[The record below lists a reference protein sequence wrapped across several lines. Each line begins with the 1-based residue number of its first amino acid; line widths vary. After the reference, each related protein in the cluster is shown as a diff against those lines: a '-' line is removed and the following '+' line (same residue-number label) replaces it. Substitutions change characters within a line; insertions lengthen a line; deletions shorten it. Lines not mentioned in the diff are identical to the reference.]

1 MYCFPKVIA
10 QIAQDKDEE
19 VGSSKEIDF
28 WDSLLFLMG
37 YLGLNSTEFWEFQYN
52 ELAMCYH
59 AYRDQR
65 DAQIKHDY
73 NLARWQ
79 SFLLLQPHIDSKK
92 GGMKSPLDLVKFEW
106 DAEAKV
112 IPLANGLSEEQKKI
126 IENMDKAVFTQGDQF
141 DDLVTIGKKQE
152 KGIYG

>member
-1 MYCFPKVIA
+1 V
-10 QIAQDKDEE
+10 
-19 VGSSKEIDF
+19 SF

-37 YLGLNSTEFWEFQYN
+37 YLGLNAEEFWNFQYN

-59 AYRDQR
+59 AYRDKR

-79 SFLLLQPHIDSKK
+79 TFMLLQPHIDSKK
-92 GGMKSPLDLVKFEW
+92 GNMKKPTDLVKFDW
-106 DAEAKV
+106 DEVKV
-112 IPLANGLSEEQKKI
+112 IPLNTELSEEQKKI
-126 IENMDKAVFTQGDQF
+126 IEQMDNAVFTAGDQF

-152 KGIYG
+152 KGIYVNNR